1 MRALFIALT
10 VCADAA
16 PKTPNSHQNLQNAC
30 MRNFFGLTGQG
41 PQFGLLTERLSHG
54 SADFCD
60 WTGLTCTDS
69 ALTSIY
75 ICGDLLDGAR
85 TLHQNPESIG
95 YIIDIHWL
103 PPTVE
108 FAHFRHILLLHG
120 WHSSALPRR
129 LKYLH
134 LRAVH
139 PREFGG
145 SPWHGVFSSE
155 TQLQSLP
162 EGLEELFIIGSW
174 QAGSVSLLSLPP
186 AMQRLYISGP
196 KLHTATV
203 ASSQLPETLKCA
215 YVQNGTCAGRG
226 RKVKVVRLDD
236 SESEPRFRTRFKDDI
251 AFGLFFMRSE
261 VYFGF
266 CQRMEVDFPEM
277 FQ

>member
-1 MRALFIALT
+1 MRAYFIALA
-10 VCADAA
+10 VCADSE
-16 PKTPNSHQNLQNAC
+16 PQSPSSHPNFQNAC

-54 SADFCD
+54 SADFCN
-60 WTGLTCTDS
+60 WAGLTCTDS

-85 TLHQNPESIG
+85 TLYRNPESIG
-95 YIIDIHWL
+95 YIVDIHWL

-120 WHSSALPRR
+120 WHASALPRR

-134 LRAVH
+134 LRGVH
-139 PREFGG
+139 SREFGG
-145 SPWHGVFSSE
+145 SPWNRVLSSE
-155 TQLQSLP
+155 TQLKSLP
-162 EGLEELFIIGSW
+162 ECLEELFIIGSW
-174 QAGSVSLLSLPP
+174 QKGSVSLLSLPP
-186 AMQRLYISGP
+186 RMQRLYISGP

-226 RKVKVVRLDD
+226 RKVKVVHLDE
-236 SESEPRFRTRFKDDI
+236 SASEPRFRMHFKDDI
-251 AFGLFFMRSE
+251 AFELFLMRSE
-261 VYFGF
+261 VYYGF
-266 CQRMEVDFPEM
+266 CQRMQVDFPDR
-277 FQ
+277 FG